1 MALYMDSSSMR
12 FPVTTIGNSRFRA
25 RNPAITSNTFLPAW
39 FHTSTTSISRRVVI
53 SDGSRELSSKSDG
66 EPKRVRKPTSRSG
79 SLSAT
84 ATRMRGFDGWVA
96 FMNLLKLWACWARN
110 SDPLG
115 MEFLIEGPGC
125 AGNSRSSHGAS
136 CQKTWRCG
144 PAEPVL
150 QSSAYAMTGMQSR
163 CQSGHAASL
172 KYGAKVD
179 RDSRFQLGNVRV
191 PENCLGTGL
200 TGGSEAARFEAWKR
214 LRTTRTLVT
223 KGTLQM

>member
-96 FMNLLKLWACWARN
+96 FINLLNYGRAGSGTRTRLAWSFLSRGLAALEIRGPRTARHAKKRGGVDLPN
-110 SDPLG
+110 L
-115 MEFLIEGPGC
+115 
-125 AGNSRSSHGAS
+125 
-136 CQKTWRCG
+136 
-144 PAEPVL
+144 VL
-150 QSSAYAMTGMQSR
+150 QSSAYVMTSVQSR
-163 CQSGHAASL
+163 CQSGHVASL
-172 KYGAKVD
+172 KYGAKV
-179 RDSRFQLGNVRV
+179 
-191 PENCLGTGL
+191 
-200 TGGSEAARFEAWKR
+200 
-214 LRTTRTLVT
+214 
-223 KGTLQM
+223 